1 MGAKV
6 ASLQETDTNPLS
18 GAISIANALSFVGKT
33 KDVNGNAAVFSNVTD
48 KVANYTDANVAAIV
62 NLGAQVTGIGFS
74 DTVANINTA
83 KTQLLSWM
91 VGSLHGYNLSLTLP
105 DSTILQSFTSDGQ
118 TLLINAA
125 NAAGFANKGLN
136 FPLKV
141 QDTTANLNTVKLH
154 ALASL
159 GSQLVSIFDPDQINS
174 YGSVIT
180 QAISVADV
188 LVLAPKSTD
197 YYNGSDGW
205 HTGGSLLFNNVSNL
219 SNLNLQISIKLS
231 DTVANINA
239 NQANLS
245 SLASLATIN
254 LPDGTSFQ
262 IGFTVNGSGFYVI
275 AHDAVKLAQEG
286 ITFPVNVVDTDA
298 NVFANA
304 DALAKLG
311 VQIKSNTH
319 VTSVGIVDSATNILA
334 GLDNLQAN
342 AAKLSA
348 ITSI

>member
-1 MGAKV
+1 M
-6 ASLQETDTNPLS
+6 
-18 GAISIANALSFVGKT
+18 
-33 KDVNGNAAVFSNVTD
+33 
-48 KVANYTDANVAAIV
+48 
-62 NLGAQVTGIGFS
+62 
-74 DTVANINTA
+74 
-83 KTQLLSWM
+83 
-91 VGSLHGYNLSLTLP
+91 
-105 DSTILQSFTSDGQ
+105 
-118 TLLINAA
+118 
-125 NAAGFANKGLN
+125 
-136 FPLKV
+136 
-141 QDTTANLNTVKLH
+141 
-154 ALASL
+154 
-159 GSQLVSIFDPDQINS
+159 SIFDPDQINS

-205 HTGGSLLFNNVSNL
+205 HTGGSMLFNNVTDTASNIANNVSNL

>member
-1 MGAKV
+1 M
-6 ASLQETDTNPLS
+6 LFN
-18 GAISIANALSFVGKT
+18 
-33 KDVNGNAAVFSNVTD
+33 NVTD
-48 KVANYTDANVAAIV
+48 TA
-62 NLGAQVTGIGFS
+62 S
-74 DTVANINTA
+74 NIA
-83 KTQLLSWM
+83 
-91 VGSLHGYNLSLTLP
+91 
-105 DSTILQSFTSDGQ
+105 
-118 TLLINAA
+118 
-125 NAAGFANKGLN
+125 
-136 FPLKV
+136 
-141 QDTTANLNTVKLH
+141 
-154 ALASL
+154 
-159 GSQLVSIFDPDQINS
+159 
-174 YGSVIT
+174 
-180 QAISVADV
+180 
-188 LVLAPKSTD
+188 
-197 YYNGSDGW
+197 
-205 HTGGSLLFNNVSNL
+205 NNVSNL

>member
-1 MGAKV
+1 M
-6 ASLQETDTNPLS
+6 
-18 GAISIANALSFVGKT
+18 
-33 KDVNGNAAVFSNVTD
+33 
-48 KVANYTDANVAAIV
+48 
-62 NLGAQVTGIGFS
+62 
-74 DTVANINTA
+74 
-83 KTQLLSWM
+83 
-91 VGSLHGYNLSLTLP
+91 
-105 DSTILQSFTSDGQ
+105 
-118 TLLINAA
+118 
-125 NAAGFANKGLN
+125 
-136 FPLKV
+136 
-141 QDTTANLNTVKLH
+141 
-154 ALASL
+154 
-159 GSQLVSIFDPDQINS
+159 SIFDPDQINS

-205 HTGGSLLFNNVSNL
+205 HTGGSMLFNNVTDTASNIANIANIANNVSNL